1 MSCPVAAEGMRRD
14 TGHVQA
20 RAGEEVV
27 AAKRHLA
34 VDERGIGL
42 RATWHLARGLV
53 NLSLWRGDRCIETF
67 HLTPVQAGQLVG
79 FLVSG
84 LADSFAEPRQAQLA
98 VVPNSEQRSTTSRL
112 ATGATNAMDQSR
124 RHLADVLNRA
134 AARLRR

>member
-14 TGHVQA
+14 TGHVHA
-20 RAGEEVV
+20 RAGEEVP
-27 AAKRHLA
+27 ASKRHLA
-34 VDERGIGL
+34 VDERGVGL

-84 LADSFAEPRQAQLA
+84 LADSVAEPQQAQLA
-98 VVPNSEQRSTTSRL
+98 VVPDSDEGAATSRL
-112 ATGATNAMDQSR
+112 ASGATNAVDQSR
-124 RHLADVLNRA
+124 RQLADVLDRA

>member
-1 MSCPVAAEGMRRD
+1 M
-14 TGHVQA
+14 QA
-20 RAGEEVV
+20 RAGEEV
-27 AAKRHLA
+27 AASKRHLA
-34 VDERGIGL
+34 VDERGVGL

-84 LADSFAEPRQAQLA
+84 LADSVAEPQQAQLA
-98 VVPNSEQRSTTSRL
+98 VVPDSDEGAATSRL
-112 ATGATNAMDQSR
+112 ASGATNAVDQSR
-124 RHLADVLNRA
+124 RQLADVLDRA

>member
-1 MSCPVAAEGMRRD
+1 MSYPVAAEGMRRD

-20 RAGEEVV
+20 RAGKEVT
-27 AAKRHLA
+27 ASKRHLA
-34 VDERGIGL
+34 LDERGVGL

-84 LADSFAEPRQAQLA
+84 LADSVAEPQQAQLA
-98 VVPNSEQRSTTSRL
+98 VVPDSDEGAATSRL
-112 ATGATNAMDQSR
+112 ASGATNAVDQSR
-124 RHLADVLNRA
+124 RQLADVLDRA

>member
-1 MSCPVAAEGMRRD
+1 MSCPVAVEGMRRD

-20 RAGEEVV
+20 RAGKEVT
-27 AAKRHLA
+27 ASKRHLA
-34 VDERGIGL
+34 VDERGVGL

-67 HLTPVQAGQLVG
+67 HLTRVQAGQLVG

-84 LADSFAEPRQAQLA
+84 LADSVAEPQQAQLA
-98 VVPNSEQRSTTSRL
+98 VVPDSDEGAATSRL
-112 ATGATNAMDQSR
+112 ASGATNAVDQSR
-124 RHLADVLNRA
+124 RQLADVLDRA